1 MCFAR
6 DVLRCVMGVGV
17 VCLILTSSWMENET
31 CFLNFKQDEAFLA
44 ALMQKKADQAMTCS
58 SCLTCQFEHRSRFL
72 SDIFWSPSWEDI
84 IAYHSYISIIHEEE
98 LATLCHFTMSC
109 TFFDDLCQ
117 TLYIGGLSTR
127 VYGPPSGTC
136 RDSMFSVMVLQ
147 TQVSYPYS
155 RISSWILENVHLM
168 T

>member
-1 MCFAR
+1 MR
-6 DVLRCVMGVGV
+6 RV
-17 VCLILTSSWMENET
+17 
-31 CFLNFKQDEAFLA
+31 FLNFKQDEAFLA
-44 ALMQKKADQAMTCS
+44 ALMQKKRQIRLWPGYDLLVVLDLSVRTQIEIFIRYILISILRRYHSLSQLHRYHPWRGTCYIMS
-58 SCLTCQFEHRSRFL
+58 FHYVMH
-72 SDIFWSPSWEDI
+72 IFWWS
-84 IAYHSYISIIHEEE
+84 
-98 LATLCHFTMSC
+98 
-109 TFFDDLCQ
+109 
-117 TLYIGGLSTR
+117 LSNIVYRRTVD